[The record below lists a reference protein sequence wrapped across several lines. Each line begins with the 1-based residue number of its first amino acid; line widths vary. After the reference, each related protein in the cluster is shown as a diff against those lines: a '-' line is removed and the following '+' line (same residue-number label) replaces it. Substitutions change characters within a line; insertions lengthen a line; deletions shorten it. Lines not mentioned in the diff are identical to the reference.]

1 MISSRSIQ
9 IINLLLE
16 KKESISLR
24 YLSEYFSLSERSIRY
39 EIEKINILEI
49 LKGECI
55 VNDYD
60 ALEDFLKTVEKYIPS
75 SEERELY
82 IILKISFERYINQK
96 EIAQDLDLS
105 KSTIKVHLREIRKKL
120 IDYNLKLELLPKK
133 GLEIIGEE
141 EQIRQLALKTLVSAE
156 KLESKF
162 LKDIIDKYIGDI
174 DIKGIKIFIN
184 YCQKLM
190 DLIISD
196 EAYSVILKYIELMI
210 FFNKNKW
217 EIKSIKNSKFL
228 ENTFEYKCVDKSK
241 ALIEGYY
248 EIEVSKEEYLKITDY
263 FLGSHTYNINYSY
276 YENWVEIEI
285 TVRRLIDLVNKKIDV
300 DISRDE
306 TLFLELVNHIK
317 PTIYRIKNKI
327 VLDNSIYKEVIE
339 SYPKLFLIV
348 KESVENL
355 EKFIDEKFT
364 DDEIAFLTVHF
375 KLAMDR
381 NVKKKREKLKVL
393 LVCASGYGSSKLLA
407 EQLKDR
413 YRIKIVDTIPRY
425 LFEKKIKKEEVD
437 LILTTVSIDNYMGVE
452 KIIKVNPI
460 LTEEDLKKLD
470 EFPVQKDNKKIIFSE
485 LLEVLEENSDI
496 EVDERLIESLRTF
509 LDNKLIDDIFQ
520 KKVTGLDS
528 INENMIKVKGTA
540 KNWRDAIREA
550 GNILLDSNCITK
562 DYIEGMVEVVEE
574 YGDYIMLVPGV
585 LFPHAQ
591 STGNVNKTGFAFVR
605 YNDEIEFLNK
615 KKIKFVIAFC
625 SKDKKEHLNILNRII
640 TEFEENDLE
649 NKIKD
654 TNDTKKIL
662 EYFKG
667 D

>member
-75 SEERELY
+75 SEEREIY
-82 IILKISFERYINQK
+82 IMLKISFERYINQK

-485 LLEVLEENSDI
+485 LLEVLEKNSDI

>member
-16 KKESISLR
+16 KREPISLK
-24 YLSEYFSLSERSIRY
+24 YLSKYFSLSERSIRY
-39 EIEKINILEI
+39 EIEKNNILEI

-55 VNDYD
+55 VTDYN
-60 ALEDFLKTVEKYIPS
+60 ALENFLKTVEKYIPS
-75 SEERELY
+75 YEERELY
-82 IILKISFERYINQK
+82 IMLKISFERYINQRD
-96 EIAQDLDLS
+96 IANELDLS

-120 IDYNLKLELLPKK
+120 VDYNLKLQLLPKK
-133 GLEIIGEE
+133 GLEVIGEE
-141 EQIRQLALKTLVSAE
+141 EQIRQLSLKILMICK

-162 LKDIIDKYIGDI
+162 LNDIINSYIGNI
-174 DIKGIKIFIN
+174 DEKGIKIFIN

-190 DLIISD
+190 DRIISD
-196 EAYSVILKYIELMI
+196 EAYSVILKYIKLMI
-210 FFNKNKW
+210 CFNKNKW
-217 EIKSIKNSKFL
+217 EIRNIKNSKFL
-228 ENTFEYKCVDKSK
+228 EDTFEYKCIKKSK

-248 EIEVSKEEYLKITDY
+248 EIEVLKEEYLKITDY

-285 TVRRLIDLVNKKIDV
+285 TVRSLINLVNEKLDV

-339 SYPKLFLIV
+339 SYPKLFEIV
-348 KESVENL
+348 KESVGNL

-381 NVKKKREKLKVL
+381 NIKKKREKLKVL

-407 EQLKDR
+407 QQLKDR

-425 LFEKKIKKEEVD
+425 LFEKKIEKEEVD
-437 LILTTVSIDNYMGVE
+437 LILTTVSIDNYTGDK

-460 LTEEDLKKLD
+460 LTTEDLKKLD
-470 EFPVQKDNKKIIFSE
+470 EFPVQKDNKKIVFSE
-485 LLEVLEENSDI
+485 LLGVLEENSDI
-496 EVDERLIESLRTF
+496 EINEKLVESLRIF

-520 KKVTGLDS
+520 KKLTKLDF
-528 INENMIKVKGTA
+528 INENMIKVSGNA
-540 KNWRDAIREA
+540 KNWKDAIREA
-550 GNILLDSNCITK
+550 GNILLDSNCIEK
-562 DYIEGMVEVVEE
+562 DYIQGMIEVVEE

-605 YNDEIEFLNK
+605 YDEEIEFLNN
-615 KKIKFVIAFC
+615 KKINFVIAFC
-625 SKDKKEHLNILNRII
+625 SKDKKEHLNILNKII
-640 TEFEENDLE
+640 TEFEDRDLK
-649 NKIKD
+649 NKIKN
-654 TNDTKKIL
+654 TNNSKKIL

>member
-55 VNDYD
+55 VNDYE
-60 ALEDFLKTVEKYIPS
+60 ALEDFLKTVEKYVPS

-82 IILKISFERYINQK
+82 IMLKISFERYINQK

-162 LKDIIDKYIGDI
+162 LKNIIDKYIGDI

-285 TVRRLIDLVNKKIDV
+285 TVRRLIALVNEKIDV

-327 VLDNSIYKEVIE
+327 ILDNSIYKEVIE
-339 SYPKLFLIV
+339 SYPKLFLTV

-381 NVKKKREKLKVL
+381 NIKKKREKLKVL

-407 EQLKDR
+407 QQLKDR

-485 LLEVLEENSDI
+485 LLGVLEENSDI
-496 EVDERLIESLRTF
+496 EVDERLIESLRIF

-528 INENMIKVKGTA
+528 INESMIKVRGTA
-540 KNWRDAIREA
+540 KNWKDAIREA

-574 YGDYIMLVPGV
+574 YGDYIMFVPGV

-605 YNDEIEFLNK
+605 YDDEIEFLNK

-625 SKDKKEHLNILNRII
+625 SKDKKEHLNVLNKII

-649 NKIKD
+649 NKIKN
-654 TNDTKKIL
+654 TNNTKKIL

>member
-16 KKESISLR
+16 KREPISLK
-24 YLSEYFSLSERSIRY
+24 YLSKYFSLSERSIRY
-39 EIEKINILEI
+39 EIEKNNILEI

-55 VNDYD
+55 VTDYN
-60 ALEDFLKTVEKYIPS
+60 ALENFLKTVKKYIPS
-75 SEERELY
+75 YEERELY
-82 IILKISFERYINQK
+82 IMLKISFERYINQRD
-96 EIAQDLDLS
+96 IANELDLS

-120 IDYNLKLELLPKK
+120 VDYNLKLELLPKK
-133 GLEIIGEE
+133 GLEVIGEE
-141 EQIRQLALKTLVSAE
+141 EQIRQLSLKILIVCK

-162 LKDIIDKYIGDI
+162 LNDVINSYIGNI
-174 DIKGIKIFIN
+174 DEKGIKIFIN

-190 DLIISD
+190 DRIISD
-196 EAYSVILKYIELMI
+196 EAYSVILKYIKLMI
-210 FFNKNKW
+210 YFNKNKW
-217 EIKSIKNSKFL
+217 EIRNIKNSKFL
-228 ENTFEYKCVDKSK
+228 EDTFEYKCIKKSK

-248 EIEVSKEEYLKITDY
+248 EIEVLKEEYLKITDY

-285 TVRRLIDLVNKKIDV
+285 TVRRLINLVNKKLDV

-339 SYPKLFLIV
+339 SYPKLFENV
-348 KESVENL
+348 KESVGNL

-381 NVKKKREKLKVL
+381 NIKKKREKLKVL
-393 LVCASGYGSSKLLA
+393 LICASGYGSSKLLA
-407 EQLKDR
+407 QQLKDR

-425 LFEKKIKKEEVD
+425 LFEKKIEKEEVD
-437 LILTTVSIDNYMGVE
+437 LILTTVSIDNYTGDK

-460 LTEEDLKKLD
+460 LTTEDLKKLD
-470 EFPVQKDNKKIIFSE
+470 EFPVQKDNKKIVFSE
-485 LLEVLEENSDI
+485 LLGVLEENSDI
-496 EVDERLIESLRTF
+496 EINEKLVESLRTF

-520 KKVTGLDS
+520 KKLTKLDF
-528 INENMIKVKGTA
+528 INENMIKVSGNA
-540 KNWRDAIREA
+540 KNWKDAIREA
-550 GNILLDSNCITK
+550 GNILLDSNCIKK
-562 DYIEGMVEVVEE
+562 DYIQGMIEVVEE

-605 YNDEIEFLNK
+605 YDNEIEFLNN
-615 KKIKFVIAFC
+615 KKINFVIAFC
-625 SKDKKEHLNILNRII
+625 SKDKKEHLNILNKII
-640 TEFEENDLE
+640 TEFEDGDLE
-649 NKIKD
+649 NKIKN
-654 TNDTKKIL
+654 TNNSKKIL

>member
-75 SEERELY
+75 SEEREIY
-82 IILKISFERYINQK
+82 IMLKISFERYINQK

>member
-1 MISSRSIQ
+1 MLSSRSMQ
-9 IINLLLE
+9 ILNLLLE
-16 KKESISLR
+16 KKEPISLK
-24 YLSEYFSLSERSIRY
+24 YLSKYFSLSERSIRY
-39 EIEKINILEI
+39 EIEKNKTLEI
-49 LKGECI
+49 LRGEC
-55 VNDYD
+55 VVKDYN
-60 ALEDFLKTVEKYIPS
+60 ALENFLETVEKYIPS
-75 SEERELY
+75 YKERELY
-82 IILKISFERYINQK
+82 IMLKISFERCINQVDISK
-96 EIAQDLDLS
+96 ELDLS

-133 GLEIIGEE
+133 GLEVIGEE
-141 EQIRQLALKTLVSAE
+141 EQIRQLSLKILIVSK

-162 LKDIIDKYIGDI
+162 LNDVINSYIGNI
-174 DIKGIKIFIN
+174 DGKGIKIFIN

-196 EAYSVILKYIELMI
+196 EAYSVILKYIKLMI
-210 FFNKNKW
+210 YFNKNNW

-228 ENTFEYKCVDKSK
+228 ENTFEYKCIDRSK

-248 EIEVSKEEYLKITDY
+248 EIEILKEEYLKITDY

-300 DISRDE
+300 DISMDE

-327 VLDNSIYKEVIE
+327 ILDNSIYKEVIE
-339 SYPKLFLIV
+339 SYPKLFEII

-381 NVKKKREKLKVL
+381 NIKKKREKLKVL

-407 EQLKDR
+407 QQLKDR
-413 YRIKIVDTIPRY
+413 YRVDIVDTIPRY
-425 LFEKKIKKEEVD
+425 LFEKKIKVENVD
-437 LILTTVSIDNYMGVE
+437 LILTTISLGDYSGNE

-470 EFPVQKDNKKIIFSE
+470 DFPVQRDNKKIVFSE
-485 LLEVLEENSDI
+485 LLKVLEENSNINID
-496 EVDERLIESLRTF
+496 DKLIEGLRVF

-520 KKVTGLDS
+520 KKVTTLNF
-528 INENMIKVKGTA
+528 INEKMIKIPGDA
-540 KNWRDAIREA
+540 KTWEGAIKEA
-550 GNILLDSNCITK
+550 GNILLDSGCITE
-562 DYIEGMVEVVEE
+562 DYINNMIEVVEE
-574 YGDYIMLVPGV
+574 YGDYTMLIPGI
-585 LFPHAQ
+585 LFPHAR
-591 STGNVNKTGFAFVR
+591 TKNNVKKTGFAFIK
-605 YNDEIEFLNK
+605 YNNEIEFLHG
-615 KKIKFVIAFC
+615 KKIKFIIAFC
-625 SKDKKEHLNILNRII
+625 SKDKKEHLNILNKII
-640 TEFEENDLE
+640 TEFEENNLE
-649 NKIKD
+649 MKIKD
-654 TNDTKKIL
+654 TDSSKKIL
-662 EYFKG
+662 ECFKG